1 MTNEYKYELIDLI
14 SLQEASKI
22 SGLSSA
28 HIRRLVG
35 EKTIWG
41 KKIGRNWITSQ
52 QAILDYIK
60 KDHHPGRKAKK
71 P

>member
-1 MTNEYKYELIDLI
+1 MSEDYEDLI
-14 SLQEASKI
+14 SLREASQL

-35 EKTIWG
+35 EKTVWG
-41 KKIGRNWITSQ
+41 KKIGRNWITSK
-52 QAILDYIK
+52 QAILNYIK
-60 KDHHPGRKAKK
+60 EEHRPRGRPKK

>member
-1 MTNEYKYELIDLI
+1 MKKNISIFNDLI
-14 SLQEASKI
+14 SLEEASEL

-35 EKTIWG
+35 NRTILG
-41 KKIGRNWITSQ
+41 KKIGRNWITSK
-52 QAILDYIK
+52 QAIIDYIK
-60 KDHHPGRKAKK
+60 QENHPGRKAKK

>member
-1 MTNEYKYELIDLI
+1 MSEDYEDLI
-14 SLQEASKI
+14 SLREASQL

-35 EKTIWG
+35 EKTVWG
-41 KKIGRNWITSQ
+41 KKIGRNWITSK
-52 QAILDYIK
+52 QAILNYIK
-60 KDHHPGRKAKK
+60 EEHRPGRKAKK

>member
-1 MTNEYKYELIDLI
+1 MINKESDIDALI
-14 SLQEASKI
+14 SLGEASRL

-35 EKTIWG
+35 DKIVWG
-41 KKIGRNWITSQ
+41 KKIGRNWITSK
-52 QAILDYIK
+52 QAIIDYIK
-60 KDHHPGRKAKK
+60 EEHRPGRKANK